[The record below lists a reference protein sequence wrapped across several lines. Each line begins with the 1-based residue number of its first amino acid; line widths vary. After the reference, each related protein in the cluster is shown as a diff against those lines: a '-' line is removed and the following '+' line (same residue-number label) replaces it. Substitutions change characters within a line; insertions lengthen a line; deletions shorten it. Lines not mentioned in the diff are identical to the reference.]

1 MTSEPQWSHRK
12 PVLIGSLAT
21 VLLLVGIGAWSTQVR
36 IAGAVVA
43 QGRIEVDTTRQIIQH
58 PKGGVVAQI
67 LVSNGDLVEAG
78 DVVVRLDGH
87 AHRTQLATIEG
98 ELFEVLAKEARL
110 EAEIDDR
117 RGLEVSGLLAARAR
131 ADQGTRDAIERQQ
144 RLLDASFAT
153 LRQKSRLVD
162 KKIAQVRSQIA
173 AVKAQLAAKDDQ
185 VALVDEDLAK
195 AEVLAEQ
202 GLIKGSQLSELR
214 KEKARLVGEAGALA
228 ANTAELNE
236 KAVEL
241 ELELLALPVDRRNLA
256 VEELS
261 KLEPLK
267 VKLTESRSEVMAEL
281 DQLEV
286 RSPVAGIIHDS
297 QVGGLRSV
305 VIEATPIMS
314 VVPTDRP
321 ANAVVRIDSRDID
334 QVHAGQGVSLRF
346 SSFNRRATPM
356 VAGEV
361 IRLSPDAFI
370 DQVTRNYY
378 YEARIAIPEDASA
391 ALGDKLLVPGM
402 PVEAFFTTT
411 EQTPFTYITKPV
423 VDYFNRAYR
432 DT

>member
-21 VLLLVGIGAWSTQVR
+21 VLLLVGAGAWSTQVR

-267 VKLTESRSEVMAEL
+267 VRLTESRSEVMAEL

>member
-1 MTSEPQWSHRK
+1 
-12 PVLIGSLAT
+12 
-21 VLLLVGIGAWSTQVR
+21 
-36 IAGAVVA
+36 
-43 QGRIEVDTTRQIIQH
+43 
-58 PKGGVVAQI
+58 
-67 LVSNGDLVEAG
+67 
-78 DVVVRLDGH
+78 
-87 AHRTQLATIEG
+87 
-98 ELFEVLAKEARL
+98 
-110 EAEIDDR
+110 
-117 RGLEVSGLLAARAR
+117 
-131 ADQGTRDAIERQQ
+131 
-144 RLLDASFAT
+144 
-153 LRQKSRLVD
+153 
-162 KKIAQVRSQIA
+162 
-173 AVKAQLAAKDDQ
+173 
-185 VALVDEDLAK
+185 
-195 AEVLAEQ
+195 
-202 GLIKGSQLSELR
+202 
-214 KEKARLVGEAGALA
+214 
-228 ANTAELNE
+228 
-236 KAVEL
+236 
-241 ELELLALPVDRRNLA
+241 
-256 VEELS
+256 
-261 KLEPLK
+261 
-267 VKLTESRSEVMAEL
+267 
-281 DQLEV
+281 
-286 RSPVAGIIHDS
+286 
-297 QVGGLRSV
+297 VGGLRSV

>member
-267 VKLTESRSEVMAEL
+267 VRLTESRSEVMAEL